1 MRDVAGLPCAVR
13 RRRIVSVTDP
23 VTSIVSGMRRSLV
36 LSIVAVALALGAA
49 VPGAQQAPAPPFDVV
64 IAGGRLVDGTGAP
77 WFLADVGIRGDR
89 IAAIGQLANAPA
101 AARID
106 ARGFVVAPGFID
118 PHVHARERLFDLP
131 NAEGYLLQG
140 LTTVVDGNDGSSP
153 LPVAAW
159 FDKVAAAGV
168 SPNVA
173 LFVGHGTVREAVM
186 GTANRKATPAELAK
200 MRELVAEAMRQ
211 GALGLSTGLAYVP
224 GTYAP
229 TDEIVALAETARE
242 HGGIYIS
249 HMRDEGGGVLDSV
262 RETIAIGER
271 AKIPV
276 QISHHKV
283 GGRQQFGQSVQ
294 SLSLIAAARQR
305 GVDVTFDQY
314 PYTASHTG
322 LSLIFPRWALADDK
336 LNERL
341 ASAGQ
346 RKEIKT
352 GMLAFIDERF
362 GDDPSRIQLARC
374 GHDPSLAGKTIAD
387 LLKAA
392 GQPLTQSATADMVIE
407 LQLKGGC
414 SAIFHSYD
422 EPDVERFLQSPFG
435 MIGSDGSL
443 TRPGDGSPH
452 PRAYGTYPRVLGR
465 YVRERKILT
474 LEDAVRKMTS
484 FPAARLGLAD
494 RGVIRAG
501 LAADITVFD
510 PAAIA
515 DLSTYSDPHH
525 YSVGVRHVLVNGLV
539 TVKDGAHTG
548 VRAGRVLRGVAAR

>member
-1 MRDVAGLPCAVR
+1 M
-13 RRRIVSVTDP
+13 
-23 VTSIVSGMRRSLV
+23 
-36 LSIVAVALALGAA
+36 
-49 VPGAQQAPAPPFDVV
+49 
-64 IAGGRLVDGTGAP
+64 VDGTGAP
-77 WFLADVGIRGDR
+77 WFLADVGVRGDR
-89 IAAIGQLANAPA
+89 IAAIGQLRDATAPT
-101 AARID
+101 RID
-106 ARGFVVAPGFID
+106 ARGLIVAPGFID
-118 PHVHARERLFDLP
+118 PHVHARERIFDLP
-131 NAEGYLLQG
+131 AAEGYLLQG

-153 LPVAAW
+153 HPLSPW
-159 FDKVAAAGV
+159 FEKVTATTV

-173 LFVGHGTVREAVM
+173 LFVGHGTIREAVM
-186 GTANRKATPAELAK
+186 GTANRKATPAELTK
-200 MRELVAEAMRQ
+200 MQALVAEAMRQ

-229 TDEIVALAETARE
+229 TDEIVALSETARD

-283 GGRQQFGQSVQ
+283 GGRKQFGQSVQ
-294 SLSLIAAARQR
+294 SLALIAAARER

-336 LNERL
+336 LTERL

-362 GDDPSRIQLARC
+362 GDDPARIQLARC
-374 GHDPSLAGKTIAD
+374 GHDPALAGKTIAD

-422 EPDVERFLQSPFG
+422 EPDVERLLQSPFG
-435 MIGSDGSL
+435 MVGSDGSL
-443 TRPGDGSPH
+443 TKLGDGSPH

-465 YVRERKILT
+465 YVRERKVLA
-474 LEDAVRKMTS
+474 LEEAVRKMTS

-494 RGVIRAG
+494 RGVLRSG
-501 LAADITVFD
+501 LAADLTVFD
-510 PAAIA
+510 PATVS
-515 DLSTYSDPHH
+515 DRSTYADPHH
-525 YSVGVRHVLVNGLV
+525 FSVGVRYVLVNGRV
-539 TVKDGAHTG
+539 TVSDGVHTG
-548 VRAGRVLRGVAAR
+548 VRAGRVLRGPAAISHH